1 MLAHLRTR
9 LPAPLGRLAD
19 VSSDFRA
26 FPVDPATAK
35 ALGDRGLEYRLIDPA
50 DREALA
56 NWSQADQRGFH
67 HPRPT
72 AEQLEREIAVLRERR
87 VHAVHDATLAEA
99 SVPVATVAS
108 WPTGL
113 SVPGGRSV
121 DGWAVGSVTV
131 APTHRRR
138 GVARAI
144 MQGELANART
154 AGAAVA
160 MLTATEAT
168 LYGRYGFAPAARTT
182 TLEIDRNRVEWIG
195 GDVPGRVQFVE
206 PAAVRPVA
214 AQLVRRSVART
225 PGEIDRWPAL
235 IDHVLGLDHP
245 DGERARAI
253 RVARYD
259 DARGLPQGF
268 VAFHVVREGLGA
280 GVIEFD
286 FLAAATDDAERALW
300 RFLVEQDFVRL
311 VRAKLRSVDEPLR
324 WLVAD
329 PRAIATTELSDHLWL
344 RVLDPVAALEAR
356 RYAGPGSLVLELDD
370 PLGHAAGRYALEV
383 SAKGVAEV
391 SRLDDPAGTVA
402 GGASV
407 GADAPSRRGSQGSGS
422 LAPSRA
428 STIAPSRRSKPA
440 QGLRLGVDALAAMY
454 LGDTRASLLARAGR
468 IEEHGAGSLALADA
482 LFATSRAPRLSIWF

>member
-1 MLAHLRTR
+1 
-9 LPAPLGRLAD
+9 

-26 FPVDPATAK
+26 FPVDQATAA
-35 ALGDRGLEYRLIDPA
+35 ALGERGLEYRLIDPD

-56 NWSQADQRGFH
+56 HWSQADQRGFH
-67 HPRPT
+67 HPRPS

-121 DGWAVGSVTV
+121 DGWAIGSVTD

-168 LYGRYGFAPAARTT
+168 LYGRYGFAPAARTA
-182 TLEIDRNRVEWIG
+182 TLEIDRARVEWVG
-195 GDVPGRVQFVE
+195 GEVAGRVQFVE

-245 DGERARAI
+245 DGERARAV

-268 VAFHVVREGLGA
+268 VAFHVVREGMGA
-280 GVIEFD
+280 GVLEFD

-300 RFLVEQDFVRL
+300 RFLLEQDFVRL

-324 WLVAD
+324 WLLAD
-329 PRAIATTELSDHLWL
+329 PRAIATAELADHLWL
-344 RVLDPVAALEAR
+344 RILDPVAALEAR
-356 RYAGPGSLVLELDD
+356 RYAAAGSLVLEVDD
-370 PLGHAAGRYALEV
+370 PLGHAAGRFALEV

-391 SRLDDPAGTVA
+391 RRLDEPAGGPA
-402 GGASV
+402 GATDAS
-407 GADAPSRRGSQGSGS
+407 ADRRPATAAP
-422 LAPSRA
+422 LAPSPA
-428 STIAPSRRSKPA
+428 SALAPSRRSKPA

>member
-1 MLAHLRTR
+1 M
-9 LPAPLGRLAD
+9 
-19 VSSDFRA
+19 SSDFRA
-26 FPVDPATAK
+26 FPVDQATAK
-35 ALGDRGLEYRLIDPA
+35 ALGERGLEYRLIDPA
-50 DREALA
+50 DRDALA

-72 AEQLEREIAVLRERR
+72 AELLEREIAVLRERR

-121 DGWAVGSVTV
+121 DGWAIGSVTV

-182 TLEIDRNRVEWIG
+182 TLEIDRARVEWIG
-195 GDVPGRVQFVE
+195 DDVAGRVQFVE
-206 PAAVRPVA
+206 PAAMRPAA
-214 AQLVRRSVART
+214 AQIVRRSVART

-245 DGERARAI
+245 DGERARGV

-268 VAFHVVREGLGA
+268 VAFRMVREGMGA
-280 GVIEFD
+280 GVLEFD

-324 WLVAD
+324 WLLAD
-329 PRAIATTELSDHLWL
+329 PRAITTTELADHLWL
-344 RVLDPVAALEAR
+344 RILDPVAALEAR

-370 PLGHAAGRYALEV
+370 PLGHATGRYALEV

-391 SRLDDPAGTVA
+391 SRLDGPAGAAGAANGA
-402 GGASV
+402 GGAATSR
-407 GADAPSRRGSQGSGS
+407 ADASARRTANGAPLGS
-422 LAPSRA
+422 
-428 STIAPSRRSKPA
+428 SRRSKPA

-468 IEEHGAGSLALADA
+468 IEEHGAGSLAVADA